1 MTFNLGILVVWY
13 QRIEQRL
20 SLNLQWWVWVP
31 LSFSLGLIFSTGP
44 LVQRYLLALATSDK
58 TSIYG
63 SSFQREVVTL
73 PNLDDWFETAIAW
86 PHPFIGLVVVV
97 LAVRSSSIKQLFLRL
112 SLFGFVTLMLFD
124 LGYGLWNGALSVAS
138 AFENLVANF
147 TGAIG
152 VAAIAI
158 LLVELADYGFRSF
171 EWATW
176 PRRAVA
182 GFLVM
187 LGGTIA
193 LCVIF
198 YVTDFFYRPRPA
210 TIDLLA
216 ESPSS
221 GFIIAK
227 AVPKSGRK
235 LDTQNR
241 AATPAF
247 SMLSQVEESSSL
259 NWRAPKNG
267 KIEWSTNEDFTA
279 YSIEVSLFAGCGPTD
294 GVRKLPPSE
303 SPLKISDIRAFSLS
317 HAWGAWDTT
326 VTVSEGHGSAGLKG
340 TDASF
345 YSLDP
350 STDGKSI
357 ELQQIVADHS
367 QATYSGGS
375 DSIELFMITLPS
387 KPEEAM
393 ESAPSLNFSVD
404 GKEYVIGLSGS
415 EGVLGI
421 SSEKIACRAV
431 PTRQAFQSKVLDLGN
446 SMLLGVKVVVSP
458 KRKSDGVPN
467 NVVTLNGDSGWLR
480 VKGIDP
486 KTLNTGGA
494 RIDMISVSGNLKSAA
509 INGSDQTLKTG
520 DTVTAIGDSLN
531 GSFVS
536 GLLKVSG
543 EADLLWVNNDRAN
556 QTKWESLP
564 IENKLLA
571 LAFLGSVFVW
581 IARRVSALVSKGE
594 SLAWLEDG
602 AGLSP

>member
-1 MTFNLGILVVWY
+1 MILSPKLFSSWFQQTKRQLGFGL
-13 QRIEQRL
+13 R
-20 SLNLQWWVWVP
+20 WWIWVP
-31 LSFSLGLIFSTGP
+31 LSFALGLIYSTGP
-44 LVQRYLLALATSDK
+44 LVQRYLFALATSDE

-63 SSFQREVVTL
+63 SSFQREVVRL
-73 PNLDDWFETAIAW
+73 PRLDDWFETAIAW
-86 PHPFIGLVVVV
+86 PHPFIGLVVVL
-97 LAVRSSSIKQLFLRL
+97 LAVRSSSIKQMFLRL

-124 LGYGLWNGALSVAS
+124 LGYGLWNGALSIAS
-138 AFENLVANF
+138 IFENIVANF
-147 TGAIG
+147 IGAIG

-158 LLVELADYGFRSF
+158 LLVELADYGFSSF
-171 EWATW
+171 EWPTW

-187 LGGTIA
+187 LGGALA

-198 YVTDFFYRPRPA
+198 YITDFFYRPRPA

-216 ESPSS
+216 ESPSG

-235 LDTQNR
+235 LDTQNG
-241 AATPAF
+241 AATTAF
-247 SMLSQVEESSSL
+247 SPLSQVEESSSL

-267 KIEWSTNEDFTA
+267 KIEWSTNEDFTT

-294 GVRKLPPSE
+294 GVRELPPSE

-326 VTVSEGHGSAGLKG
+326 VTVSEGNGSTGLEG

-350 STDGKSI
+350 SGDGKGI
-357 ELQQIVADHS
+357 ELQQVVADHS
-367 QATYSGGS
+367 QVTYSGGS
-375 DSIELFMITLPS
+375 DSIELFMIAPPT

-393 ESAPSLNFSVD
+393 ESAPGLQFSVD

-415 EGVLGI
+415 EAALGI
-421 SSEKIACRAV
+421 SSQKIACRAV

-446 SMLLGVKVVVSP
+446 SVLLGVKVVVSP
-458 KRKSDGVPN
+458 KRKSDGMPN
-467 NVVTLNGDSGWLR
+467 NVITLNGDSGWVR

-486 KTLNTGGA
+486 KTLNTDGA
-494 RIDMISVSGNLKSAA
+494 RIDMISVSGNLRSAA
-509 INGSDQTLKTG
+509 INGSDRTLKTG
-520 DTVTAIGDSLN
+520 DSFAAIGDSLK
-531 GSFVS
+531 GSFAS
-536 GLLKVSG
+536 GLLRVSG
-543 EADLLWVNNDRAN
+543 EADLLWVNSDRAN

-564 IENKLLA
+564 IEYKMLV
-571 LAFLGSVFVW
+571 LAFLGWVLVW
-581 IARRVSALVSKGE
+581 ISRRVSALVSKGE

-602 AGLSP
+602 ARLNP